1 MPKLTINGQEIEVPQ
16 GTTVLAACDE
26 AGIRIPYFCWHP
38 ALSIAGNCRMCLV
51 EVEKLP
57 KLVISCNTVV
67 TEGMVVHTTSERVKK
82 AQQGVLEIMLANHP
96 LDCPICDQAGE
107 CGLQDRYFEF
117 SLQKSQFHEEKLE
130 KPKHKPL
137 SDKIVFDGERC
148 ILCSRCVRF
157 SEEITKKCELGI
169 FERGAKSVIDVFPG
183 KQLED
188 PYQLNMVDICPVG
201 ALTSADFRFKCR
213 VWYLKST
220 AGVCTKCSR
229 GCSIIVD
236 CKDTVVHRYRPRKNP
251 YVNDFWMCDE
261 GRLSYKEIA
270 ENRVL
275 TPMVRG
281 ADGTLTPASWDDAAK
296 LVATKLKEL
305 GGDAV
310 TAVASAFETN
320 EANWSLR
327 KFCSEALGSANLS
340 STAAALGTGEGD
352 DFLRTAD
359 KTPNRMGLAKLGL
372 AAGNV
377 TDGKCKGLFLMGG
390 DVSEETAAKAEFLVM
405 ATPTLTELAKRAH
418 VVLPSAHPAEQFG
431 SYVNFQGTV
440 QKTERAVAAPGQ
452 ALPAYQIIS
461 RIAEEFEVRLPTCPA
476 EIFKLICQ
484 ETPAFDGLGWQD
496 LDPCGAP
503 TKA

>member
-1 MPKLTINGQEIEVPQ
+1 MPKVIINGQEIEVPQ
-16 GTTVLAACDE
+16 GTTVLAACE
-26 AGIRIPYFCWHP
+26 EVGIRIPYFCWHP

-107 CGLQDRYFEF
+107 CELQNRYFDF
-117 SLQKSQFHEEKLE
+117 SLAKSNFHEEKLK
-130 KPKHKPL
+130 KPKNKLL

-157 SEEITKKCELGI
+157 SDEISKESELGI
-169 FERGAKSVIDVFPG
+169 FERGAESVIDVFPG
-183 KQLED
+183 KQLES

-213 VWYLKST
+213 VWYLKPT

-236 CKDTVVHRYRPRKNP
+236 REDNVVHRYRPRKNP
-251 YVNDFWMCDE
+251 YINDFWMCDE

-275 TPMVRG
+275 TPMIRG
-281 ADGTLTPASWDDAAK
+281 ADGKLAPASWDDATK
-296 LVATKLKEL
+296 LVATKLKAL
-305 GGDAV
+305 GGESVA
-310 TAVASAFETN
+310 AVASAFETN
-320 EANWSLR
+320 EANWALR
-327 KFCSEALGSANLS
+327 KFFSEALGSANLG
-340 STAAALGTGEGD
+340 STAAELGMGEGD

-359 KTPNRMGLAKLGL
+359 KTPNRTGLAKLGL
-372 AAGNV
+372 ATGNL
-377 TDGKCKGLFLMGG
+377 TDEKCKGLFLMGG
-390 DVSEETAAKAEFLVM
+390 DVSEETAAKAEFLVV

-418 VVLPSAHPAEQFG
+418 VVLPSAQWRRLARRFRRTKSFPG
-431 SYVNFQGTV
+431 SPRSLTSRSPQAR
-440 QKTERAVAAPGQ
+440 QKF
-452 ALPAYQIIS
+452 S
-461 RIAEEFEVRLPTCPA
+461 N
-476 EIFKLICQ
+476 
-484 ETPAFDGLGWQD
+484 
-496 LDPCGAP
+496 
-503 TKA
+503 